1 MSVLEDRSLFDVLGL
16 GVVAIDD
23 VLHVQTYP
31 PANVKIPVLGRQRYV
46 GGLTATALMTV
57 ARLGCKS
64 AYAGVLG
71 DDEFSQYVEAS
82 FKQHGVDVTHLVRRP
97 GARPVISTIVIG
109 SEDQTRTIF
118 YDPHGAVGA
127 HAELPER
134 ETIRR
139 SRVLFVD
146 HYGMEGMIRAATIA
160 REANI
165 PIVADFESADSPRFP
180 ELLALVDHL
189 IVSHDFAIRL
199 TGVSHPANAASKL
212 WTEARK
218 VVVITCGVDGAWYL
232 ADSHGDSARFQSA
245 FKVNTVDSNGCG
257 DVFHG
262 AYAATLALGLD
273 AAERVRFA
281 SATAALKAKQPGGP
295 AGLPTYS
302 DVELF
307 LQDDQK

>member
-1 MSVLEDRSLFDVLGL
+1 MEERSLFDVLGL

-31 PANVKIPVLGRQRYV
+31 SANVKIPVLRRRQRYV

-71 DDEFSQYVEAS
+71 DDESSQYVEES
-82 FKQHGVDVTHLVRRP
+82 FKQHGVDVTHLVHRP
-97 GARPVISTIVIG
+97 GARPVISTIVID
-109 SEDQTRTIF
+109 SENQTRTIF

-127 HAELPER
+127 DPELPDR
-134 ETIRR
+134 EIIGR

-146 HYGMEGMIRAATIA
+146 HYGIDGMIRAATIA

-165 PIVADFESADSPRFP
+165 PIVADFESANRPRFS

-189 IVSHDFAIRL
+189 IVSHDFASSL
-199 TGVSHPANAASKL
+199 TGVSHPAKAAEKL
-212 WTEARK
+212 WTAARK

-232 ADSHGDSARFQSA
+232 ADSHGDSAQFQSA
-245 FKVNTVDSNGCG
+245 FEVDTVDSNGCG

-273 AAERVRFA
+273 VAERVRFA
-281 SATAALKAKQPGGP
+281 SATAALKAQQPGGP